1 MMKMMIIVVMMMMV
15 VIPKTTIDLCSLDD
29 LVRYYVHCPIK
40 LIPANL

>member
-1 MMKMMIIVVMMMMV
+1 MMKMMIIVVMMMV
-15 VIPKTTIDLCSLDD
+15 VIPKTKIDLCSLDD